1 MSGTKQRHM
10 NISAIAVLAAIAVLM
25 AAPAYA
31 YVDPGTGGMLIQL
44 VTGGVAGLL
53 VLARLYW
60 SRIKETFAGR
70 RQSSDEAAKGGTSGV
85 SAAENDP
92 V

>member
-1 MSGTKQRHM
+1 MKSG
-10 NISAIAVLAAIAVLM
+10 AIALLVAGIVLM

-53 VLARLYW
+53 VVMRLYW
-60 SRIKETFAGR
+60 SQIRGLFAR
-70 RQSSDEAAKGGTSGV
+70 RSP
-85 SAAENDP
+85 AERTRDP
-92 V
+92 LQPHATPAEDDQV